1 MIIIVM
7 GLPATGKTSFAE
19 ALAEAL
25 DYPHFNTD
33 KSRIALGKL
42 GQYDKA
48 TKLSIYQHLLAEVER
63 AIAQQQSVIVDAT
76 FYTAE
81 VRRPYL
87 ALAEEYH
94 CPIVFIETK
103 ADPAQIAKRMQKRR
117 KYSEADL
124 GVYEEIKT
132 IFEPLL
138 VDHCTLW
145 SDQMSIK
152 EMIATA
158 TEYISQQTQAS

>member
-1 MIIIVM
+1 M
-7 GLPATGKTSFAE
+7 GLPATGKTTFAE

-25 DYPHFNTD
+25 NYPHFNTD

-42 GQYDKA
+42 GQYDEA
-48 TKLSIYQHLLAEVER
+48 TKLSIYQHLLAEVEK
-63 AIAQQQSVIVDAT
+63 AIPQQQSVIVDAT
-76 FYTAE
+76 FYTAK

-94 CPIVFIETK
+94 CPVVFIEIK
-103 ADPAQIAKRMQKRR
+103 ADSAQIAKRMQKKR

-124 GVYEEIKT
+124 EVYEDIKA

-145 SDQMSIK
+145 SDQMSLK
-152 EMIATA
+152 EMVAAT
-158 TEYISQQTQAS
+158 TEYISQQKQTS